1 MNYTPR
7 IRRDLVFLAC
17 AAALAVCSCSTAEPL
32 AGDKWERQRKR
43 MVEEQLKARGIKNER
58 VLAAL
63 GKVPRHEFVPERYRA
78 EAYEDHPLPVGQEQT
93 ISQPYIVAYMTEVI
107 NPRPGQKVLEVGTGS
122 GYQAAVLAELLG
134 EVYTIELLPEL
145 AASARKRLERLGY
158 RNVHVKAG
166 DGYLGW
172 PDKAPFDAIL
182 MTCGARDVPEP
193 LFEQLKPGGKMVIPV
208 GDLAAGQTLRVVTRG
223 PGGKR
228 EVRDLLPVRFVP
240 LRRAEEVK
248 GK

>member
-1 MNYTPR
+1 MNHTPR

-17 AAALAVCSCSTAEPL
+17 AAALAAGSCSTGDPL
-32 AGDKWERQRKR
+32 TGGSWESQRKR
-43 MVEEQLKARGIKNER
+43 MVEQQLAARGIKNER

-63 GKVPRHEFVPERYRA
+63 GKVPRHEFVPEGRQA
-78 EAYEDHPLPVGQEQT
+78 EAYDDRPLPVGQGQT

-107 NPRPGQKVLEVGTGS
+107 DPRPGQRVLEVGTGS
-122 GYQAAVLAELLG
+122 GYQAAVLAELVG

-145 AASARKRLERLGY
+145 AATARKRLERLGY

-172 PDKAPFDAIL
+172 PDKAPFDAIVV
-182 MTCGARDVPEP
+182 TCGAREVPEP

-208 GDLAAGQTLRVVTRG
+208 GEVAAGQTLRVITRG

-240 LRRAEEVK
+240 LRRAGEVK
-248 GK
+248 GR